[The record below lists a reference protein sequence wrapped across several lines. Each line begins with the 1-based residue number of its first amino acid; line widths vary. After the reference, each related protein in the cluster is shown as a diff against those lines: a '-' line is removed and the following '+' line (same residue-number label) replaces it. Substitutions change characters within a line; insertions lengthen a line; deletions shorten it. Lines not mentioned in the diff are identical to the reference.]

1 MTAPEPPFP
10 EQVLRHQPLARFTA
24 ARLGG
29 PADYL
34 YIAKDPGFRETL
46 AVLRI
51 AWSHGL
57 PVAVI
62 GGGANVLVA
71 DKGIRGLTVINRA
84 TQISHETCGSDIHV
98 SASSG
103 ANLIRL
109 VRYCQERG
117 FEGME
122 WAIAVPGTVGGAVVN
137 NAGAH
142 GGDMANTLRK
152 ALIFESGQGKTWYD
166 LEELNYAYRYSELK
180 ARADTR
186 FFVMK
191 AVFQLKKA
199 QPAAI
204 LRRMN
209 EFSDYRKRTQP
220 PGASL
225 GSIFKNPPGDYA
237 GAADRGCK
245 SQGLSHWRCSS
256 VPGPRQLLCQH
267 RRKRQRQRL
276 LPANRSGARTRRRH
290 LWNAIGTRD
299 SDPRRMGLILP
310 ASLIA
315 PYFEQ

>member
-1 MTAPEPPFP
+1 MTAPDPPFP

-34 YIAKDPGFRETL
+34 YIAKDPGFHETL

-51 AWSHGL
+51 AWSYGL
-57 PVAVI
+57 PVTVI

-84 TQISHETCGSDIHV
+84 TQISHETCGEDAFV

-117 FEGME
+117 FTGME

-152 ALIFESGQGKTWYD
+152 ALVFESGQGETWYD
-166 LEELNYAYRYSELK
+166 LGDLNYAYRYSALK

-191 AVFQLKKA
+191 AVFQLKRA
-199 QPAAI
+199 QPPAI

-209 EFSDYRKRTQP
+209 EFSDYRRRTQP

-237 GAADRGCK
+237 GRLIEAAKLKGFRIGDVQVSPVHANFFVNIGENATADDYYRLIEAVRGRVEDIF
-245 SQGLSHWRCSS
+245 GT
-256 VPGPRQLLCQH
+256 QLELEIQT
-267 RRKRQRQRL
+267 L
-276 LPANRSGARTRRRH
+276 GEWA
-290 LWNAIGTRD
+290 
-299 SDPRRMGLILP
+299 
-310 ASLIA
+310 
-315 PYFEQ
+315 